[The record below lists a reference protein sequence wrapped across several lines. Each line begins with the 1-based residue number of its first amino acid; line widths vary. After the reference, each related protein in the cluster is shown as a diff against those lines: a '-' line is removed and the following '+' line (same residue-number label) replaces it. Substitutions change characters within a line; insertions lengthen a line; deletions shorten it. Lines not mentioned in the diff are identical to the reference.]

1 VCAFGFPFEQTGQGE
16 RFVDGNF
23 DSTQPLVEVDKKS
36 LAGTGPKVTGMVEW
50 LRFYGGE
57 RAKELQGISGA
68 PILDRETGWVI
79 GVEHRYVPN
88 LDIVYGTEIAR
99 LAKAWKNLPS
109 YAKRLRP
116 RSAKRVGSKKPSSNP
131 FHWREGI
138 TDPDAF
144 FNREREQNRIQN
156 HLQNGGNC
164 QIVGE
169 RRIGKT
175 SLLRQVERM
184 ASRWNKTAVVAF
196 LDLMDARFST
206 RSGWLKDVGR
216 QFGWSPTPTNL
227 VEFSERVDDM
237 LKERHRPVLCMD
249 EFEALTLEPD
259 EFPLRFFSTLRACSG
274 RGLSLVTTSQ
284 TWLNELTKQ
293 HPHISPLYNV
303 LPRLSL
309 GRFSNEDA
317 ADFVTV
323 SRPGVPPFTPEEK
336 EEILKFASGHPLSL
350 QVACFHVLE
359 AKQNGD
365 SLAAALREAEN
376 EMRGYFR
383 SGG

>member
-1 VCAFGFPFEQTGQGE
+1 
-16 RFVDGNF
+16 
-23 DSTQPLVEVDKKS
+23 
-36 LAGTGPKVTGMVEW
+36 
-50 LRFYGGE
+50 
-57 RAKELQGISGA
+57 
-68 PILDRETGWVI
+68 
-79 GVEHRYVPN
+79 
-88 LDIVYGTEIAR
+88 
-99 LAKAWKNLPS
+99 
-109 YAKRLRP
+109 
-116 RSAKRVGSKKPSSNP
+116 
-131 FHWREGI
+131 
-138 TDPDAF
+138 
-144 FNREREQNRIQN
+144 
-156 HLQNGGNC
+156 
-164 QIVGE
+164 
-169 RRIGKT
+169 
-175 SLLRQVERM
+175 
-184 ASRWNKTAVVAF
+184 
-196 LDLMDARFST
+196 MDARFST